1 MTWKSALR
9 ENLESILFP
18 LILVL
23 ITRTFIFQA
32 FKIPSASMEN
42 TLLIGDHIL
51 VNKSLYFDRIP
62 GLGFSL
68 FPTRDPQ
75 RRDIMVFKFPNEP
88 TKDYI
93 KRLIGVGGDTVT
105 VRRPYLFINGQ
116 LMDEQYAVYKYDLKR
131 KDGDFH
137 VPQGKTFMMGD
148 NRDNS
153 EDSRFWGYLDRD
165 LIKGKAFIIYFSW
178 DITQFD
184 REMSSS
190 TFLWGPVA
198 FLKTI
203 RLGRTFRLLD

>member
-51 VNKSLYFDRIP
+51 VNKSIYFDPIP
-62 GLGFSL
+62 KLGISL
-68 FPTRDPQ
+68 FPRRDPQ
-75 RRDIMVFKFPNEP
+75 RGDIMVFKYPGDP

-93 KRLIGVGGDTVT
+93 KRLIGVGRDTVT
-105 VRRPYLFINGQ
+105 VRRPNVLIDGQ
-116 LMDEQYAVYKYDLKR
+116 MRDEPYAVYIREFTK
-131 KDGDFH
+131 KDGDYH
-137 VPQGKTFMMGD
+137 VPEGRYFMMGD

-153 EDSRFWGYLDRD
+153 EDSRFWGFLDRD
-165 LIKGKAFIIYFSW
+165 LIKGKAFVIYFSW
-178 DITQFD
+178 DTKQFD
-184 REMSSS
+184 MDVQDSPAVLYP
-190 TFLWGPVA
+190 FA
-198 FLKTI
+198 FPKTI
-203 RLGRTFRLLD
+203 RWMRTFRLLH